1 MITTIIAAII
11 SALTEAFK
19 LTSTWISYA
28 RDKLL
33 VALGG
38 AQQKNTDLQGRL
50 DAIKAANK
58 ARNEAER
65 SLERDT
71 SGGVPVDDGF
81 RRVDKAGDD

>member
-1 MITTIIAAII
+1 MIAAII
-11 SALTEAFK
+11 SALAAAFK
-19 LTSTWISYA
+19 LAATYLGYA

-38 AQQKNTDLQGRL
+38 AQQKNTDLQGRI

-65 SLERDT
+65 SLERDP
-71 SGGVPVDDGF
+71 SGGMSDDGF
-81 RRVDKAGDD
+81 RRADKAGDD